1 MWKKTTIWKGSKENI
16 MCFLMKGMKDILWLV
31 GFGFLVFLSVLGK
44 GENVIYIYIYK
55 DCSKM
60 RKQKKGGLGDKG

>member
-1 MWKKTTIWKGSKENI
+1 
-16 MCFLMKGMKDILWLV
+16 MKGTKDILWLV

-60 RKQKKGGLGDKG
+60 RKQKKGG

>member
-1 MWKKTTIWKGSKENI
+1 
-16 MCFLMKGMKDILWLV
+16 MKGMKDILWLV

-60 RKQKKGGLGDKG
+60 RKQKKGGQGTRAKWIQKVAEELWKRNFYV